1 MINGRAI
8 SHTDPLRTE
17 AWSVPIPHGT
27 PTCRSLSPGPLQ
39 TRCGRPLDG
48 ELNSLVVIDRRP
60 RLKSVF
66 DSETMLFVRQ
76 SIRQVPASFVN
87 LLGVASS

>member
-39 TRCGRPLDG
+39 THCGRPFDG

-66 DSETMLFVRQ
+66 DSETMLLRQ
-76 SIRQVPASFVN
+76 RIRRKPPMHAQAGSASN
-87 LLGVASS
+87 